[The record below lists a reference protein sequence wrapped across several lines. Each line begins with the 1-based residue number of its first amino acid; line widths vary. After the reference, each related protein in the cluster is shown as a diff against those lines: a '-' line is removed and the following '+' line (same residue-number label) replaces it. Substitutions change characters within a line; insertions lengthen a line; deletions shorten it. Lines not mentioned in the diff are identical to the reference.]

1 MCGGILEHGYIS
13 TPSSPEGEQHTIQK
27 SDINNKLRK
36 EDGVLLNLPFP
47 YLQQRH
53 WSFLIIC
60 IVFGV
65 LDQLEIDR
73 SVLNICI
80 LVSIE
85 IDVVQ

>member
-1 MCGGILEHGYIS
+1 MVILARHPPLKVNNTLE
-13 TPSSPEGEQHTIQK
+13 K

-65 LDQLEIDR
+65 LDQLEI
-73 SVLNICI
+73 I
-80 LVSIE
+80 
-85 IDVVQ
+85 